1 MNTAQMEVFDNI
13 RSFVDHIQL
22 SYSDIIEEN
31 LRITNINDDL
41 MKEVTYLRVENKSL
55 QDDML
60 KKQSLNEKTIKC
72 LYDNIFMLEDD
83 RKQLTKV
90 SSIINLEKQNEQLRL
105 ELETLYDKM
114 HKLSIKPEPVA
125 VPVLEPVAVPVAVVE
140 PIVEPIV
147 EPVAV
152 PVLEP
157 VVVPVTE
164 PVAVPVKEN
173 AAENV
178 VEPVT
183 EPVVVPVTE
192 PIVEPVTENVAEN
205 VVEPVAV
212 PVEENAAENVVEPV
226 EEPTQMAVKTIKG
239 IQYYVDDEKFIYHK
253 NEVLGESIGK
263 LTKTADNKTKVI
275 WF

>member
-152 PVLEP
+152 PV
-157 VVVPVTE
+157 
-164 PVAVPVKEN
+164 KEN